1 MGLQG
6 RSAGTPL
13 TPEDPQS
20 IGPYELYGRLGSGGM
35 GTVYLA
41 RAADGPRVALK
52 AIRRDYAADPVYRAR
67 FHEEVSNARK
77 VASFCTARVLD
88 HGEDDGVLYLVTEY
102 IDGISLEDHLIEHG
116 ALSPSVLHSA
126 AVGVA
131 AALTAIHAAG
141 LVHRDLKPANVMLT
155 LAGPRVI
162 DFGLARSAHLSSRHT
177 NAGMVMGTPG
187 WIAPEQVFEGR
198 TSPAGDVF
206 AWGSLI
212 AYAGL
217 GGHPFGEGDA
227 YVMAARARTAPPDL
241 RGLPAPLDR
250 LVAAAIHPDPAR
262 RPAARQLLLE
272 LVGAADE
279 PAAQLAATRHLT
291 NTWDPAEFPPLAGA
305 PANTPGHPGQPPGP
319 QPSPGPGTQAPA
331 GPQAPPS
338 PGSQMPPPPGSPAPP
353 SPGSQVPPAP
363 GSQMSPPPG
372 SQAPSAAAP
381 HGPSGPPPGPQGA
394 PGPQMPGPGS
404 SHGPAAAPPASQAPS
419 AAAPHGPSGPPPG
432 PQGAPGPQMPG
443 AGSPHGPAA
452 GPPGSQPSA
461 AASAAP
467 QPGPHASA
475 PPQPGPH
482 PSAGPHA
489 SPGQQPG
496 PQAAAGPQPGPH
508 AASAAS
514 PGSQPGPHAAP
525 SMPAGPQPGHTAG
538 PQGPASP
545 SGHPAAPH
553 QGGPGAHQAPSVS
566 APSHQAQPGH
576 PGPGPSA
583 DGPSLTGMRVP
594 QAGPSA
600 DGPSLTGLRLPQAG
614 PPADGPSLTGIP
626 LPSGGPPPQGP
637 PPSGHLQQPPH
648 HHSGQGPLPGRQS
661 PGTQGPPPQGPT
673 SHNPSPHGP
682 SSHGPSSHGPSP
694 HGPSSHGP
702 SAPGPS
708 AHGPTAQG
716 PLPGPGRSSRL
727 TGRGPLPPTTMPPPG
742 GARRA
747 TFTGCLTAVVIAVVL
762 LVLLV
767 ALVAWLGRSPAAVG
781 AERPAQDG
789 RLRFAVTGTTCPKPA
804 KSAAQRT
811 CTVSLKVDNVGK
823 EGRVLYPGQQKL
835 CDEDD
840 VPHAATRLLDKAGKE
855 LTPVRI
861 GPGQSFSGSLVFEL
875 PKQARPAELE
885 LHDSALSHGVR
896 VALGD

>member
-88 HGEDDGVLYLVTEY
+88 HGEDGGVLYLVTEY

-291 NTWDPAEFPPLAGA
+291 TTWDPAEFPPLAGA
-305 PANTPGHPGQPPGP
+305 PTGAPGAPAGAPSHPAGAPGHPGPPPSP
-319 QPSPGPGTQAPA
+319 QPSPGPPPSSQPSPGPSLGPQQSP

-338 PGSQMPPPPGSPAPP
+338 PGAQASPPPGLQVPPPPGS
-353 SPGSQVPPAP
+353 QV
-363 GSQMSPPPG
+363 SSPPG
-372 SQAPSAAAP
+372 SQAPPPPGSQMSSGAAP
-381 HGPSGPPPGPQGA
+381 HGPSAPPPGPQGA
-394 PGPQMPGPGS
+394 PGPQMPAAGS
-404 SHGPAAAPPASQAPS
+404 PHAPS
-419 AAAPHGPSGPPPG
+419 AA
-432 PQGAPGPQMPG
+432 
-443 AGSPHGPAA
+443 
-452 GPPGSQPSA
+452 PPGSQPSP
-461 AASAAP
+461 AAS
-467 QPGPHASA
+467 PG
-475 PPQPGPH
+475 PQPGPH
-482 PSAGPHA
+482 PSAGPQAAPHA
-489 SPGQQPG
+489 SP
-496 PQAAAGPQPGPH
+496 GPQPGPH
-508 AASAAS
+508 A
-514 PGSQPGPHAAP
+514 GP
-525 SMPAGPQPGHTAG
+525 SMPP
-538 PQGPASP
+538 GPA
-545 SGHPAAPH
+545 
-553 QGGPGAHQAPSVS
+553 
-566 APSHQAQPGH
+566 
-576 PGPGPSA
+576 PSA
-583 DGPSLTGMRVP
+583 DGPSLTGMRL
-594 QAGPSA
+594 PSA
-600 DGPSLTGLRLPQAG
+600 DGPSLTGMRLPSSAG
-614 PPADGPSLTGIP
+614 PPADGPSLTNIP
-626 LPSGGPPPQGP
+626 MPSGGPPPQGHP
-637 PPSGHLQQPPH
+637 GHQQQPPH
-648 HHSGQGPLPGRQS
+648 HHTGQGPLPGRPS

-682 SSHGPSSHGPSP
+682 SAPGLSP
-694 HGPSSHGP
+694 HSR
-702 SAPGPS
+702 
-708 AHGPTAQG
+708 TAQG
-716 PLPGPGRSSRL
+716 PVPGPGPSSRL
-727 TGRGPLPPTTMPPPG
+727 TGQGPLPRTTMPPPG

-767 ALVAWLGRSPAAVG
+767 ALVAWLGRSPAVGG

-855 LTPVRI
+855 TTPVRI
-861 GPGQSFSGSLVFEL
+861 GPGQSFSGSLVFEF

-885 LHDSALSHGVR
+885 LHDSSLSHGVR
-896 VALGD
+896 VALED